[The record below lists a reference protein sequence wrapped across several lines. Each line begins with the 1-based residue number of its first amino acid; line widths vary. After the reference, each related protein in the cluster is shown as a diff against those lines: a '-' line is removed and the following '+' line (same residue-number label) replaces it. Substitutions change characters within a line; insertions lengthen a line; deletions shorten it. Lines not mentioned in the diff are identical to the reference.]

1 MTLFL
6 NVIFGCAA
14 GITLAWTAREPL
26 ARATYP
32 SRTRYFAATMLYAGA
47 ALVPTGLV
55 LFAMFPDW
63 SLMYV
68 ANPSQ
73 LPVWMML
80 PVVAA
85 SCFGAPVLGFF
96 VAQRFIAAH
105 REDAIPR
112 ALLTLAVAAIA
123 IIALG
128 WSALTNVGYYEAY
141 HYGGTMLPLARSP
154 VVVAL
159 AACLGVLAVLL
170 AYTHRVLGAHIKA
183 LADVEEGRPVKP
195 GSDRPP
201 DPAGN
206 G

>member
-26 ARATYP
+26 AKASYP
-32 SRTRYFAATMLYAGA
+32 TRTRYFAATMIYAGA

-55 LFAMFPDW
+55 LFALFPDW

-73 LPVWMML
+73 LSWLILVPA
-80 PVVAA
+80 VAA
-85 SCFGAPVLGFF
+85 LCFGAPVLGFF
-96 VAQRFIAAH
+96 VAQRFIAAQ

-112 ALLTLAVAAIA
+112 ALLGLAVAGVA

-128 WSALTNVGYYEAY
+128 WSALTRVGYYEAY
-141 HYGGTMLPLARSP
+141 HYGGQLLPLAQSP
-154 VVVAL
+154 VSVAL
-159 AACLGVLAVLL
+159 AVCLGILAALF
-170 AYTHRVLGAHIKA
+170 AYTHRILAAHIKA
-183 LADVEEGRPVKP
+183 LADVEEGKPVKAAAP
-195 GSDRPP
+195 V
-201 DPAGN
+201 DPAGD
-206 G
+206 

>member
-26 ARATYP
+26 AKASYP
-32 SRTRYFAATMLYAGA
+32 SRTRYFVATVLYAGA

-55 LFAMFPDW
+55 LYALFPDW

-73 LPVWMML
+73 LSWVVMV

-85 SCFGAPVLGFF
+85 LCFGAPLLGFF
-96 VAQRFIAAH
+96 VAQRFIAAQ
-105 REDAIPR
+105 RPDAIPR
-112 ALLTLAVAAIA
+112 ALLSLAVVALAIV
-123 IIALG
+123 ALG
-128 WSALTNVGYYEAY
+128 WGALTKVGYYEAY
-141 HYGGTMLPLARSP
+141 HYGGTLLPLARSP

-159 AACLGVLAVLL
+159 AGCLAVLAALL
-170 AYTHRVLGAHIKA
+170 AYTHRVLAAHIEA

-195 GSDRPP
+195 GSPAEPR
-201 DPAGN
+201 DPAGD
-206 G
+206 